1 MNLAVNQ
8 TLSRTVLTVTTVA
21 MSAAALYFFGSPS
34 LEGFAFVVL
43 VGAIAGTFSTVYVA
57 VALDV
62 DWTALA
68 DRRRTTHLKAR
79 AQAGH
84 GAPRR

>member
-1 MNLAVNQ
+1 
-8 TLSRTVLTVTTVA
+8 VLTVTTVA
-21 MSAAALYFFGSPS
+21 MSAAALYFFGGPS

-57 VALDV
+57 AALDV
-62 DWTALA
+62 DWAAWA
-68 DRRRTTHLKAR
+68 DRRRTTHVKAG

-84 GAPRR
+84 RVPRR